1 MYEIDNAQFG
11 SFVAQLRREK
21 GYTQK
26 QLAQRLCISD
36 KAVSKW
42 ERGLSLPDI
51 SMLLPLAEA
60 LEVSV
65 TELLESRR
73 IDVAE
78 STDMEQVEE
87 IVKKAI
93 SFSGERPAER
103 GGASRRAKLG
113 FVVSSCLS
121 LAIIAYL
128 YFSGGPESFLPGT
141 MTMVGLCFLFGVYF
155 TFLAKDRLPDY
166 YDDNHI
172 SSYSDGIFRFNLVGV
187 RFNNR
192 NWPHILN
199 ALRRWC
205 SWTQLAVMTLLL
217 ILRSFFPDFDSGPY
231 RTAILVLFLAA
242 LFIPVYITAKK
253 YE

>member
-1 MYEIDNAQFG
+1 MHEIDKFQFG
-11 SFVAQLRREK
+11 SFVAELRREK
-21 GYTQK
+21 NYTQK
-26 QLAQRLCISD
+26 QLAQLLCISD

-51 SMLLPLAEA
+51 SMLLPLADI

-73 IDVAE
+73 IDAAE
-78 STDMEQVEE
+78 SSGKEQVEE
-87 IVKKAI
+87 IVKKAL
-93 SFSGERPAER
+93 SFSGEKLPQR
-103 GGASRRAKLG
+103 GGASRRAKLA
-113 FVVSSCLS
+113 FILCSCIS

-128 YFSGGPESFLPGT
+128 YFTGGSESFLPGN

-155 TFLAKDRLPDY
+155 TFLVKGRLPDY
-166 YDDNHI
+166 YDENSI
-172 SSYSDGIFRFNLVGV
+172 SSYSDGIFRLNLAGV

-199 ALRRWC
+199 ALRSWCRWA
-205 SWTQLAVMTLLL
+205 QVVLMVL
-217 ILRSFFPDFDSGPY
+217 ILIIRSWFPNLKIGPY
-231 RTAILVLFLAA
+231 LPAVLS
-242 LFIPVYITAKK
+242 LFVLGLFVPVYITAKK

>member
-26 QLAQRLCISD
+26 QMAQRLCISD

-87 IVKKAI
+87 IVK
-93 SFSGERPAER
+93 RPSAFPGKGRQREAEPP
-103 GGASRRAKLG
+103 GGQSWALWSQAASA
-113 FVVSSCLS
+113 
-121 LAIIAYL
+121 
-128 YFSGGPESFLPGT
+128 
-141 MTMVGLCFLFGVYF
+141 
-155 TFLAKDRLPDY
+155 
-166 YDDNHI
+166 
-172 SSYSDGIFRFNLVGV
+172 
-187 RFNNR
+187 
-192 NWPHILN
+192 WP
-199 ALRRWC
+199 
-205 SWTQLAVMTLLL
+205 
-217 ILRSFFPDFDSGPY
+217 
-231 RTAILVLFLAA
+231 
-242 LFIPVYITAKK
+242 
-253 YE
+253 

>member
-36 KAVSKW
+36 KAVSK
-42 ERGLSLPDI
+42 RGLSLPDI

-128 YFSGGPESFLPGT
+128 YFSGW
-141 MTMVGLCFLFGVYF
+141 
-155 TFLAKDRLPDY
+155 A
-166 YDDNHI
+166 
-172 SSYSDGIFRFNLVGV
+172 
-187 RFNNR
+187 
-192 NWPHILN
+192 
-199 ALRRWC
+199 
-205 SWTQLAVMTLLL
+205 
-217 ILRSFFPDFDSGPY
+217 
-231 RTAILVLFLAA
+231 
-242 LFIPVYITAKK
+242 
-253 YE
+253 

>member
-1 MYEIDNAQFG
+1 MYEIDKAQFG
-11 SFVAQLRREK
+11 RFVAELRREK
-21 GYTQK
+21 NYTQK
-26 QLAQRLCISD
+26 QLAELLCISD

-42 ERGLSLPDI
+42 ERGLSLPDVG
-51 SMLLPLAEA
+51 MLLPLAQT
-60 LEVSV
+60 LGVSV
-65 TELLESRR
+65 TELLESHR
-73 IDVAE
+73 IDA
-78 STDMEQVEE
+78 DIPQDLEQVEN

-93 SFSGERPAER
+93 SFSGERLPQR
-103 GGASRRAKLG
+103 GSDSRRANLT
-113 FVVSSCLS
+113 FILCSCFS
-121 LAIIAYL
+121 LAIAAYL
-128 YFSGGPESFLPGT
+128 FFTGGFESFPPGT
-141 MTMVGLCFLFGVYF
+141 ITMLGLCFFFGIYF
-155 TFLAKDRLPDY
+155 TFFAKNRLPVY
-166 YDDNHI
+166 YDEYSI

-205 SWTQLAVMTLLL
+205 SWTQLAVMALLL

-231 RTAILVLFLAA
+231 WTAILVLFLAA

>member
-155 TFLAKDRLPDY
+155 TFLAEDRLPDY
-166 YDDNHI
+166 YDANHI
-172 SSYSDGIFRFNLVGV
+172 CAAGAAGHSLQ
-187 RFNNR
+187 
-192 NWPHILN
+192 
-199 ALRRWC
+199 
-205 SWTQLAVMTLLL
+205 SW
-217 ILRSFFPDFDSGPY
+217 RCC
-231 RTAILVLFLAA
+231 
-242 LFIPVYITAKK
+242 
-253 YE
+253 